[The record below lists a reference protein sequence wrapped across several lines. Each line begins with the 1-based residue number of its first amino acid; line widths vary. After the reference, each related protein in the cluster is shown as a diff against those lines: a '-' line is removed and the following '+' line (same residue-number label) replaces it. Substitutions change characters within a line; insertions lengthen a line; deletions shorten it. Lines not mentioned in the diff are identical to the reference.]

1 MDRMRFFFDTYAII
15 EMIKGSPS
23 YSAYSDQVMITSF
36 LNALE
41 VFYVILR
48 EFNDETKAKSIYYGL
63 KGSLVGV
70 SDEIVLEALKFK
82 FKHRKEGLSY
92 TDCIGYI
99 YAKKNDLIFVTGDS
113 DFKNFDGVE
122 FVR

>member
-1 MDRMRFFFDTYAII
+1 MRFFFDTYAIV
-15 EMIKGSPS
+15 EMIKGNPS
-23 YSAYSDQVMITSF
+23 YSVYSDQVMITSF
-36 LNALE
+36 LNAME

-48 EFNDETKAKSIYYGL
+48 EFNDEVKAKSIYYGL

-70 SDEIVLEALKFK
+70 SDELVLEALKFK

-99 YAKKNDLIFVTGDS
+99 YAKKNGLVFVTGDS
-113 DFKNFDGVE
+113 DFKNFGRVE